1 MPVRR
6 ASSSMGNDSSA
17 SGSGVAP
24 ERAMAQEPSLA
35 CCHWSL
41 LHRAMSLVF
50 MAGSEVLTAASGAAN
65 QPPAGGSSLDQVL
78 IASGAAAA
86 MTAVLLVLGVGHRTG
101 RLTLLT
107 RLADRSERSA
117 FSQGHPGWA
126 GLPLGL
132 ALISL
137 LTALFG
143 MMWDIA
149 LHIGVGRDEGP
160 LANAAH
166 YPILFGLFGIFAAG
180 ALACVLPKDG
190 VRPGPASVRITRD
203 WYAPT
208 GGLLLAGSGFY
219 ALFGF
224 PLDDVWHRIF
234 GQDVTLWGPT
244 HLMLIGGAGL
254 SLVGMAVLSR
264 EGQLAAKACGFD
276 PENVTDR
283 RIGAVVFARRGAM
296 MGGLLIGLS
305 VFQAEFDFGVPQFR
319 LVFQPLLIAVAASV
333 ALVAA
338 RLWIGRGGAIAAVA
352 FYLLIRGG
360 VSLAVGPVI
369 GHAFPGVPLYLAEAV
384 LVELAAFALASRPL
398 AFGAVSGVLIGTGGF
413 AAEYA
418 WSAVAFPLRWT
429 SDILVEG
436 VLMAVVGGVAGGI
449 AGALLV
455 LGLWGRL
462 PRPAVARP
470 LYLGSVLA
478 VALAVA
484 NGLIITVPSGSAS
497 MTLTEA
503 GRTEAGNRQV
513 NAEVRLNPTALAAS
527 PAWLTMT
534 SWRGKGDGTGLVVD
548 RLEKAGDGVY
558 RTSEPIPVEGNWKSL
573 VRLQDGRELGAV
585 PLYMPADDALGV
597 PEVSA
602 TAQVDRPLQREIL
615 ILQRER
621 KSDVPGWLWSVANL
635 VVLACSLTLL
645 LALGWGVTRLSR
657 STGESDRIDPKS
669 ATAGFRPGA
678 VRTRTPVLRPSAPGP
693 G

>member
-41 LHRAMSLVF
+41 LHRAMSLVS
-50 MAGSEVLTAASGAAN
+50 MAGSEVLTAASAAAN
-65 QPPAGGSSLDQVL
+65 QPPAGGSSLEQVL
-78 IASGAAAA
+78 IASGAAA
-86 MTAVLLVLGVGHRTG
+86 MTTVLLVLGIGHRTG

-126 GLPLGL
+126 GLPLGV

-137 LTALFG
+137 ITALLG
-143 MMWDIA
+143 MYWDIT

-180 ALACVLPKDG
+180 ALACVLPRG
-190 VRPGPASVRITRD
+190 RRPGPAAVRITRD

-208 GGLLLAGSGFY
+208 GGLLLGGAGFY
-219 ALFGF
+219 ALLGF

-254 SLVGMAVLSR
+254 SLVGMAVLYR
-264 EGQLAAKACGFD
+264 EGQLSAKAAGFD
-276 PENVTDR
+276 PENVADR
-283 RIGAVVFARRGAM
+283 KIRAVVFARRGAM

-319 LVFQPLLIAVAASV
+319 LVFQPLLIAVAAGV

-338 RLWIGRGGAIAAVA
+338 RLWIGRGGALTAVV

-369 GHAFPGVPLYLAEAV
+369 GHAFPGVPLYLGEAV
-384 LVELAAFALASRPL
+384 LVELAAVGFAQRPL
-398 AFGAVSGVLIGTGGF
+398 VFGAVSGVLIGTGGF

-429 SDILVEG
+429 PDILVEG
-436 VLMAVVGGVAGGI
+436 VLMAIVGGVAGGI
-449 AGALLV
+449 VGALLV

-497 MTLTEA
+497 MSLTEA

-513 NAEVRLNPTALAAS
+513 NAQVRL
-527 PAWLTMT
+527 
-534 SWRGKGDGTGLVVD
+534 
-548 RLEKAGDGVY
+548 
-558 RTSEPIPVEGNWKSL
+558 
-573 VRLQDGRELGAV
+573 
-585 PLYMPADDALGV
+585 
-597 PEVSA
+597 
-602 TAQVDRPLQREIL
+602 
-615 ILQRER
+615 
-621 KSDVPGWLWSVANL
+621 
-635 VVLACSLTLL
+635 
-645 LALGWGVTRLSR
+645 
-657 STGESDRIDPKS
+657 
-669 ATAGFRPGA
+669 
-678 VRTRTPVLRPSAPGP
+678 
-693 G
+693 

>member
-1 MPVRR
+1 M
-6 ASSSMGNDSSA
+6 AGSL
-17 SGSGVAP
+17 SG
-24 ERAMAQEPSLA
+24 
-35 CCHWSL
+35 
-41 LHRAMSLVF
+41 
-50 MAGSEVLTAASGAAN
+50 AGSEVLTAASGAAT
-65 QPPAGGSSLDQVL
+65 QPPAGGSSLEQVL
-78 IASGAAAA
+78 IATAAAGA
-86 MTAVLLVLGVGHRTG
+86 MTTVLLVLGIGHRTG
-101 RLTLLT
+101 RLRLLT

-137 LTALFG
+137 LTALLG
-143 MMWDIA
+143 MYWDIA

-166 YPILFGLFGIFAAG
+166 YPILLGLFGIFASG

-190 VRPGPASVRITRD
+190 VRPGPASVRITRT

-254 SLVGMAVLSR
+254 SLIGMAVLYR
-264 EGQLAAKACGFD
+264 EGQLAARADGSD
-276 PENVTDR
+276 PESASGR
-283 RIGAVVFARRGAM
+283 WIRAVVFARRGAM

-319 LVFQPLLIAVAASV
+319 LVFQPLLIAVAAAV

-338 RLWIGRGGAIAAVA
+338 RLWIGRGGAVTAVA

-360 VSLAVGPVI
+360 VSLIVGPLI

-384 LVELAAFALASRPL
+384 LVEFAALGLARRPL
-398 AFGAVSGVLIGTGGF
+398 AFGAASGLLIGTVGF

-418 WSAVAFPLRWT
+418 WSGVAFPLHWT
-429 SDILVEG
+429 SDIVVEG

-470 LYLGSVLA
+470 LYLGGMLA

-497 MTLTEA
+497 MSLTEA
-503 GRTEAGNRQV
+503 GRTEGGNRQV
-513 NAEVRLNPTALAAS
+513 NAEVRLAPTDLADY

-534 SWRGKGDGTGLVVD
+534 SWQGKGDGTGLVID
-548 RLEKAGDGVY
+548 RLEKVGDGVY
-558 RTSEPIPVEGNWKSL
+558 RTREPVPVEGNWKSL
-573 VRLQDGRELGAV
+573 VRLHDGRELGAV
-585 PLYMPADDALGV
+585 PLYLPADDALNV

-621 KSDVPGWLWSVANL
+621 KSDVPGWLWTVANL

-645 LALGWGVTRLSR
+645 VALGWGVTRLSR
-657 STGESDRIDPKS
+657 STKASDRVDPEPAPS
-669 ATAGFRPGA
+669 GFRPGA
-678 VRTRTPVLRPSAPGP
+678 VRTRPRVLRPSAPGTS
-693 G
+693 